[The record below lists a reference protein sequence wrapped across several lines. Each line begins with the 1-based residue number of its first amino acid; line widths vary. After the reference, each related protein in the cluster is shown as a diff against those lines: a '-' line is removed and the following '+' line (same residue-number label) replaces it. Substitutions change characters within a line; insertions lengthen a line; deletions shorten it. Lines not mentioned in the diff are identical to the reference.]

1 MSRKKTLLI
10 SLGILVAAAVVTL
23 FIFMTEPTASSE
35 GATKKTDM
43 LVETVPAEKGTFSP
57 KIVVNGNVEPVEDI
71 MLSPLVGGQVL
82 RRSPAFVP
90 GGFVQKGTVLLQIDP
105 SDYRNVLELRRSD
118 LLQAQTDLDVEM
130 GRQQVAEQD
139 LALVGGDTLSAEQR
153 SLVLRQPQLNAV
165 RANIKAAQAA
175 VSQAEL
181 DLARTTIRAPFDAHI
196 LSQNVTAGSQV
207 APGDDLG
214 RLVGTEFYWVSL
226 TVPVG
231 QLRWLSFPASEEEKG
246 SPVEII
252 NTSAWPKDSFRRGY
266 LAKQVGALDGQT
278 RLARVLVEVP
288 DPLARTPENER
299 KPELMIGAFV
309 EARIQA
315 EPIENVIRLN
325 RDFVRTNQTVWVND
339 NGKLTIRD
347 VEILLTDAKYAY
359 ITKGLE
365 ENEQVVT
372 TNLSAVAEGLGLRT
386 KAEKPTQAADSVKT
400 DTED

>member
-10 SLGILVAAAVVTL
+10 SLGILIAAAVVTM

-35 GATKKTDM
+35 GATKQTAM

-90 GGFVQKGTVLLQIDP
+90 GGFVEKGTVLLQIDP
-105 SDYRNVLELRRSD
+105 ADYRNVLELRRSA

-196 LSQNVTAGSQV
+196 LSQKVTAGSQV

-231 QLRWLSFPASEEEKG
+231 HLRWLSFPASEEEKG

-252 NTSAWPKDSFRRGY
+252 NTSAWPQGSFRRGY

-288 DPLARTPENER
+288 DPLARTPENEG

-309 EARIQA
+309 EAGIEA

-339 NGKLTIRD
+339 DGKLVIRKVD
-347 VEILLTDAKYAY
+347 ILLTDAKYAY
-359 ITKGLE
+359 ITKGLA

-386 KAEKPTQAADSVKT
+386 KTEKPAQDTDSVQT